1 MRTAS
6 LRDLASEGHLIY
18 SDGYR
23 TKKAEMATDGYRI
36 VRVADVGDDV
46 VRLDSPDYVSSD
58 RAAQIGVKAAQPGD
72 LLLTTKGTVGRVA
85 VMPMAVG
92 QSVYS
97 PQLCFFRIPEG
108 SDLAPGYLKAWLRS
122 PDFWRQAAHSMNNTD
137 MAAYISLRDLGLMTL
152 PLRELREQRAIA
164 EVLGALDDKIAANDL
179 TLSTTTQLEDAIIRQ
194 GVNASAARPRLVSE
208 LASFLNR
215 RRVPLSSRERS
226 MRKGTVPY
234 YGAAGRIDY
243 VDEPLFTEPII
254 LVGEDGTVQTSDG
267 RAVVQYVWGPSWVNN
282 HAHVLVGRQVST
294 DFLRVALRT
303 LPVAD
308 AVTGAAQPKLSMSRL
323 SALSLLLPDELR
335 IQELTARYLASA
347 GVIRS
352 ATEESR
358 RLAALRDAL
367 LPELMSGRLRV
378 KDAEKSVEEVV

>member
-1 MRTAS
+1 MTVEWKHCAIGDILELQRGYDITRS
-6 LRDLASEGHLIY
+6 GQRDGAIPVVSSGGISSYHQEGMSTGPGVVIGRKGTLGKVFYLEGSYWPHDTTLW
-18 SDGYR
+18 
-23 TKKAEMATDGYRI
+23 
-36 VRVADVGDDV
+36 VRDFKGNLPKFVYYFFKTLDFGFLDVGSANPTLNRNHV
-46 VRLDSPDYVSSD
+46 HPLPIRWP
-58 RAAQIGVKAAQPGD
+58 
-72 LLLTTKGTVGRVA
+72 
-85 VMPMAVG
+85 
-92 QSVYS
+92 
-97 PQLCFFRIPEG
+97 
-108 SDLAPGYLKAWLRS
+108 
-122 PDFWRQAAHSMNNTD
+122 
-137 MAAYISLRDLGLMTL
+137 DLGT
-152 PLRELREQRAIA
+152 QQAIV
-164 EVLGALDDKIAANDL
+164 EVLCVLDDKIAANDL
-179 TLSTTTQLEDAIIRQ
+179 TLSTTTQLEDAIFRQ

-243 VDEPLFTEPII
+243 VDEPLFTEPRII
-254 LVGEDGTVQTSDG
+254 VGEDGTVQTSDG